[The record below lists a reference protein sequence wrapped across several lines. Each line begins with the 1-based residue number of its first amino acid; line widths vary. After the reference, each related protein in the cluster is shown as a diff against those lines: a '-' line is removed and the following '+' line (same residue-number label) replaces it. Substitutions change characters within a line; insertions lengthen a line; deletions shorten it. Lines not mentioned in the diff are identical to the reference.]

1 MGPAFHLILLALLL
15 LFSLVCSVKPLCHP
29 DERSALLHFKQSFII
44 KDSASSSPDAYPKT
58 ESWNVEDPS
67 VDCCSWNGVECDN
80 ITGHVVVLELNSSY
94 LYGSIN
100 SNTTLFRLPHLQR
113 LSLADNVFIN
123 SEIPSGINNLSSL
136 TYLDLS
142 FSNFSGQVPLE
153 ILELAKLELLD
164 LSGNPLK
171 LRKPG
176 LRSLLHNLTNLRQLY
191 LTDVTLSSSV
201 PKMLTNF
208 YSLTVLILSNC
219 DLRGKFPTA
228 VFELPNLELLSLESN
243 QELSGSLPDVQ
254 ENHSLSKL
262 SLANTRFSGQLP
274 ESIGN
279 FKSLEYLDI
288 SHCHFFGKLPYSL
301 GGLTQLKYLDF
312 SYNNFSQPI
321 PSSIGHL
328 NQLQILDLSDNK
340 FSGQIP
346 SSLSNLTQLFY
357 LSLATNSFVQ
367 GNLSWIGT
375 QTNLTYLDLSK
386 TNLTGQIP
394 SPLQNLTQITWLY
407 LYDNGLDGQIP
418 PWIGSLTKLTE
429 IKFQDNYLGGPIPE
443 SIFNLQNL
451 ELLYLHTNHLNGTLK
466 LQSFLELKTLTRLQ
480 LSGNYLSLLTNVSIN
495 VAPPKLKLLGL
506 ASCNLS
512 EFPSFLRSQD
522 ELEILELAE
531 NKIHGQIPNWFW
543 GVGKQNL
550 QYLNLGFNSLTG
562 SIFQKLPAVLP
573 WSNLKDFNLE
583 SNMLQGSLPHPPPS
597 ISSYKVSNNM
607 LSGEIEPMFCNLPS
621 LVVLDLSNNNMT
633 GTLPPCLANLTNS
646 LEVLSLQSNHFNS
659 AIPPTYT
666 KNCRLT
672 TMDLSQNQL
681 QGKIPRSLAHCTQ
694 LEELILGNN
703 LINDSF
709 PHWLGGLPKLKVLI
723 LRSNRLH
730 GMIGKPQTKSDF
742 SKLQVIDLSNNHLR
756 GKLPSDYFNVWNAMK
771 VHSTNNSFSPYM
783 FANTSFQNRENV
795 WYDYYNYTVT
805 LAMKGRDLE
814 YENVP
819 DSISAIDLSSN
830 ELEGEIPEAIG
841 ELKLIRML
849 NLSNNKL
856 SGRIPLSLG
865 KLSNLES
872 LDLSRNKLW
881 GKIPPQLSKL
891 NFLVVFN
898 VSYNKLEGA
907 VPQGAQFNTFNNDSY
922 EGNSGLCGYPLTETC
937 GNPEV
942 PASTHLGWDEAEDE
956 GMWSV
961 IKFGWK
967 IVLTGY
973 AGGLILGMSLGWNFN
988 AWKYGWFRKVL
999 GKCVVSNSWK
1009 GSNWY
1014 GFSWISVWKKVSWN
1028 Y

>member
-1 MGPAFHLILLALLL
+1 MGSAFHLILLALLL

-44 KDSASSSPDAYPKT
+44 KHSASSGPDAYPKT
-58 ESWNVEDPS
+58 EYWNVEDPS

-80 ITGHVVVLELNSSY
+80 ITGHVVVLELSSSY

-100 SNTTLFRLPHLQR
+100 SNTTLFRLRHLQR

-123 SEIPSGINNLSSL
+123 SEIPSGINNLSNL

-153 ILELAKLELLD
+153 ILELSKLELLS
-164 LSGNPLK
+164 LSGNSLK
-171 LRKPG
+171 LWKPG

-191 LTDVTLSSSV
+191 LADVTLSSSV
-201 PKMLTNF
+201 PNMLANF
-208 YSLTVLILSNC
+208 YSLTALILSNC

-228 VFELPNLELLSLESN
+228 VFELPNLECLSLESN

-254 ENHSLSKL
+254 ENHSLL
-262 SLANTRFSGQLP
+262 ILRLANTTFSGQLP

-328 NQLQILDLSDNK
+328 NQLHTLDLSDNK

-386 TNLTGQIP
+386 ANLTGQIP
-394 SPLQNLTQITWLY
+394 PSLQNLTQITWLY
-407 LYDNGLDGQIP
+407 LYGNGLDGQIP
-418 PWIGSLTKLTE
+418 PWIGSLTKLTR
-429 IKFQDNYLGGPIPE
+429 IKFQDNDLGGPIPE

-466 LQSFLELKTLTRLQ
+466 LQSFLELKALTRLQ

-522 ELEILELAE
+522 ELEVLELAE

-562 SIFQKLPAVLP
+562 YIFQKLPAVLP
-573 WSNLKDFNLE
+573 WSNLQDFNLE
-583 SNMLQGSLPHPPPS
+583 SNMLQGSLLHPPPS
-597 ISSYKVSNNM
+597 IRSYKVSNNM

-646 LEVLSLQSNHFNS
+646 LQVLSLQSNHFIS

-672 TMDLSQNQL
+672 MMDLSQNQL

-709 PHWLGGLPKLKVLI
+709 PHWLGGLPKLKVLT
-723 LRSNRLH
+723 LKSNRLH
-730 GMIGKPQTKSDF
+730 GVIGKPQTKSDF

-756 GKLPSDYFNVWNAMK
+756 GKLPSDYFNIWNAMK
-771 VHSTNNSFSPYM
+771 VHSTNLLSPYM
-783 FANTSFQNRENV
+783 LANTSFQNREYM
-795 WYDYYNYTVT
+795 WYDYYNYAVT
-805 LAMKGRDLE
+805 LAMKGRNLK

-865 KLSNLES
+865 ELSNLES

-973 AGGLILGMSLGWNFN
+973 GGGLILGMSLGWNFN
-988 AWKYGWFRKVL
+988 AWKYGWLRRVL
-999 GKCVVSNSWK
+999 GKWVVSNSWN

-1014 GFSWISVWKKVSWN
+1014 GFSWISVWKKVPWN